1 MSHFATLLEN
11 ALKAGNA
18 HDPAYREAVYKGALR
33 AFDKMSDQRE
43 DRAEF
48 RKVHGPQLAEAITKI
63 EERYVVV
70 DDHDLPDDN
79 GQHMNGTGEPVNNA
93 GPEFSASR
101 SMAGEKAGAYVR
113 QAGSPSLAGTV
124 EPPTADYD
132 DFDFDEASEENTGI
146 AALVRKFGLWLA
158 AGGILIVLLLAIWL
172 FI

>member
-11 ALKAGNA
+11 ALKAGNSD
-18 HDPAYREAVYKGALR
+18 DPAYREAVYKGALR

-48 RKVHGPQLAEAITKI
+48 RKLHGPQLAQAITKI
-63 EERYVVV
+63 EERFVVLE
-70 DDHDLPDDN
+70 DNDLPDHT
-79 GQHMNGTGEPVNNA
+79 GQNITGIHELANTGA
-93 GPEFSASR
+93 PEISASR
-101 SMAGEKAGAYVR
+101 LMAGEKAGAYVR
-113 QAGSPSLAGTV
+113 PGFDPSLDGTV
-124 EPPTADYD
+124 EPPTADYEE
-132 DFDFDEASEENTGI
+132 FDFDDTSAESSGG